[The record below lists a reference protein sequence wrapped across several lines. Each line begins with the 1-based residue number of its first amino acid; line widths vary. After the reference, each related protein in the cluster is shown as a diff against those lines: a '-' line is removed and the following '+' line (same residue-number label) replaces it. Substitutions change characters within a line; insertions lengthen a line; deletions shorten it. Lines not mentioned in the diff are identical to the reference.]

1 MSILLT
7 VFGIFAGTALYKRYI
22 PVKGTPCLDGL
33 ESCNRDENMV
43 LLDVRDFQESSA
55 DPVEGSL
62 NIPLAYLKR
71 YSSDIPNKRVV
82 LIADSFILANMA
94 TRFLRLRKF
103 NVAGVHFK
111 GMPKT
116 DKKRSCCQWQDIALT
131 PKKQIN

>member
-22 PVKGTPCLDGL
+22 PVKGTPCVDGL
-33 ESCNRDENMV
+33 EACSRDESIV

-55 DPVEGSL
+55 DPVEGSMA
-62 NIPLAYLKR
+62 IPLAYLKR
-71 YSSDIPNKRVV
+71 FSSDIPDKKVV
-82 LIADSFILANMA
+82 LIADSFLLANLA

-103 NVAGVHFK
+103 EVAGVHFK
-111 GMPKT
+111 GMPKSE
-116 DKKRSCCQWQDIALT
+116 KKRSCCQWQDIALT